1 MRFRATTRLAACCVA
16 MVALLLASCGGG
28 RESDGPPELAVSIP
42 IFADTVGRIAGDR
55 FTVWPVAPPGTDPH
69 TYEATPRD
77 IVRMTKSAGF
87 IFMGAS
93 NEAFI
98 ESGGWRRAAR
108 DSGMPQLEYAQVVD
122 LIEVDRIIDH
132 GDHVHDLRDGDPHI
146 WLDPMKVIETIDP
159 TVAFLASID
168 PEGADVFRVNGEQ
181 LRTDLLALD
190 AELEAGL
197 AVIPP
202 ERRKLVVFHN
212 AYTYF
217 AARYGF
223 EVVEYVIKAPG
234 SEPSA
239 REIAAIHQTI
249 REAGIN
255 AVFAEPQFDARILE
269 RIAEDRGIRV
279 GLLLTDTF
287 TDDVEDYF
295 ALMRHNMRE
304 LVRHLAPE

>member
-1 MRFRATTRLAACCVA
+1 MQSPNATRWLASILMALTLLVAAC
-16 MVALLLASCGGG
+16 GG
-28 RESDGPPELAVSIP
+28 RDNGGPPDLAVSMP

-77 IVRMTKSAGF
+77 IVRMTESAGF
-87 IFMGAS
+87 IYMGAH

-108 DSGMPQLEYAQVVD
+108 DSGIPQLEYAQVVD
-122 LIEVDRIIDH
+122 LIEVDRVIDH

-146 WLDPMKVIETIDP
+146 WLDPLKVIETIDP
-159 TVAFLASID
+159 TVSFLSSID
-168 PEGADVFRVNGEQ
+168 PDGAPVFQANGEA
-181 LRTDLLALD
+181 LRAALLELD

-202 ERRKLVVFHN
+202 ERRKLVVFHD

-223 EVVEYVIKAPG
+223 EVLEYVVRAHG
-234 SEPSA
+234 REPSA
-239 REIAAIHQTI
+239 REIAAIHETI
-249 REAGIN
+249 RAAGIN

-287 TDDVEDYF
+287 TDDVRDYF

-304 LVRHLAPE
+304 LVTHLAPD